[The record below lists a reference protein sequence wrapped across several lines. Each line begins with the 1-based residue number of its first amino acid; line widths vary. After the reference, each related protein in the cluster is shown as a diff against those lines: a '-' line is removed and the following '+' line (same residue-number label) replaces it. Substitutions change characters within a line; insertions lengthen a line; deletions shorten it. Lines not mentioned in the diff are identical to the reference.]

1 MGIETA
7 DRWYEVRTLDDGIVH
22 IQEPHILPFY
32 RCNIRFVHGRQR
44 SLLVDNRHRRAPCA
58 GFGLSQDGH
67 RTWCARARRSLGSA
81 LAPSLEGTR
90 REQANEDA
98 PEYGVMS
105 GASLRW

>member
-67 RTWCARARRSLGSA
+67 RTWWRAGALVARVGAR
-81 LAPSLEGTR
+81 LEPGG
-90 REQANEDA
+90 QASRA
-98 PEYGVMS
+98 GK
-105 GASLRW
+105 